1 MKNKE
6 LIILFLAFLIIIY
19 PLEEVLA
26 FGWNDIKNKWNEF
39 TNWIGNFGRK
49 VADSIK
55 GLGDCLNNFVFC
67 GTSLFIYAITW
78 VIHHFLWTI
87 NLGLLAPITDLVSKL
102 NPFEGINNPKIASK
116 LPVVVIWDILKNFAY
131 IFLVFSALAA
141 GYEWLLGDDA
151 SAKRLIFNIIV
162 VALIISFTFV
172 LVAESFL
179 VIKKIEDGIIGDVI
193 GNVKEKG
200 IGNVKKEGIGTFFV
214 SSLWQQNP
222 FDIIRDITK
231 VIDDQN
237 SGFRYLFEAMG
248 YVFIIVFDMITF
260 IILLFLIFLF
270 IARYIIMIFL
280 AGTSSVAV
288 ATLTF
293 PEFKGALGQIMSGFR
308 VFDTWLDYFV
318 RWLLV
323 VTIFVFL
330 IILGNILKENT
341 LEQLSNLGL
350 PVSTSTTSYV
360 PPENN
365 FAQIISIN
373 ILNAATSSPNANPNQ
388 NNKGVDPLL
397 KLVQFVVL
405 FLLLI
410 SWYLISIIIANRI
423 SRSLGTLAKGIA
435 TAILLAL
442 GGVAGKLLLTATQGT
457 IGGVLSN
464 IGKKIEEGV
473 GVGGRFG
480 WRSWVGQKIGRP
492 IKETGEEMIKKRYGL
507 ETEAIKTRISNIDE
521 QLRKTTDPGQI
532 QKLTSQLYQLVQQYK
547 GNDYVLK
554 SINES
559 IKRMSPYSA
568 SKILASDEN
577 LRALGSSDVPQET
590 REAVIGLVDKLRKG
604 DLKKMAGEARWM
616 STLREISPDVTHTFI
631 EKISKEF
638 KETDVLDIIS
648 KDEIRG
654 FISKLEKD
662 DNLRKTLNNVSKG
675 FINALLERNIEQ
687 ISNAMASWD
696 KDIWTPENTEKIN
709 NVLKSQLSEDEIKA
723 SILETIRK
731 TENRSAMIRGAL
743 REAAGGPLRTILG
756 RLTDKERDELK
767 KLLTP
772 QDQATLEAIRGV
784 IIP

>member
-26 FGWNDIKNKWNEF
+26 FGWNDIKNKWNAF
-39 TNWIGNFGRK
+39 KNWIGDFGRK
-49 VADSIK
+49 VADTA
-55 GLGDCLNNFVFC
+55 GQLRDCAGNLFFC
-67 GTSLFIYAITW
+67 GISLFIYAITW

-102 NPFEGINNPKIASK
+102 NPFEGIDDPKIASK

-179 VIKKIEDGIIGDVI
+179 VIKKIEDRII
-193 GNVKEKG
+193 GNVKEK
-200 IGNVKKEGIGTFFV
+200 GIGTFFV

-222 FDIIRDITK
+222 FDIIRAIAK
-231 VIDDQN
+231 VINDKN

-318 RWLLV
+318 RWLFV

-373 ILNAATSSPNANPNQ
+373 TLNAATSSPNANPNQ
-388 NNKGVDPLL
+388 NNKEVDPLL

-410 SWYLISIIIANRI
+410 GWYIISIIIANRI

-442 GGVAGKLLLTATQGT
+442 GGIAGKLLLTATQGT

-616 STLREISPDVTHTFI
+616 STLREISPDVADTFI

-654 FISKLEKD
+654 LIPQLPE
-662 DNLRKTLNNVSKG
+662 NLRKTLNNITKG
-675 FINALLERNIEQ
+675 FVNALLEKNIEN

>member
-39 TNWIGNFGRK
+39 KNWIGDFGRK
-49 VADSIK
+49 VADTAIQFK
-55 GLGDCLNNFVFC
+55 NCVGNIFFC
-67 GTSLFIYAITW
+67 GISLFIYAITW

-87 NLGLLAPITDLVSKL
+87 NLGLLTPITDLVSKL
-102 NPFEGINNPKIASK
+102 NPFEGIDDPKTASK

-179 VIKKIEDGIIGDVI
+179 VIKKIEDSII
-193 GNVKEKG
+193 GNVKEK
-200 IGNVKKEGIGTFFV
+200 GIGTFFV

-222 FDIIRDITK
+222 FEIIRAIAK
-231 VIDDQN
+231 VINDQD

-350 PVSTSTTSYV
+350 PVSTSTTSHV

-373 ILNAATSSPNANPNQ
+373 TLNAATSSPNANPNQ
-388 NNKGVDPLL
+388 NNRGVDPLS

-410 SWYLISIIIANRI
+410 GWYLISIIIANRI

-464 IGKKIEEGV
+464 IGKKIEERV
-473 GVGGRFG
+473 GVGGAFG

-492 IKETGEEMIKKRYGL
+492 IKETGEEMIKRRYGL

-532 QKLTSQLYQLVQQYK
+532 QKLTSQLHQLVQQYK

-559 IKRMSPYSA
+559 IKRMSLYSA
-568 SKILASDEN
+568 AKILASDEN

-616 STLREISPDVTHTFI
+616 STLREISPDIAHTFI